1 MKRLNSFSFFII
13 FIMITNFSQAQVLP
27 PGRSL
32 LKAQECDKLNK
43 TIRDSLNTDLAEWV
57 HSIESK
63 GFIKFDL
70 EKMQD
75 ITSLSNIEAHLGIV
89 SPNTFTTVSETV
101 SSLDTNITFVT
112 TQQYFNGIYVEGGGY
127 IEGFINC
134 ITFFMNAYIMEDI
147 NISLSPSLTKQQA
160 ISSLETYESETLTF
174 ASFNPEDDV
183 QLVINQDLSVSCD
196 YLLSWKISYLKG
208 SEPKTAFV
216 NATNGNVY
224 KVSSLNQHIDAP
236 TVDYGTVILQDDLN
250 FPETFYYLRTPNST
264 VITFDKSTSNE
275 AGIKTPGFPGPYATS
290 LQESIPA
297 SLSVWPTTGSF
308 ANDPATY
315 QAHHV
320 TTNVIDV
327 LTLFGLSFPSTAY
340 VAGNLNERGAGYFPY
355 MDTNGGNYE
364 VVYYGR
370 VDPGNDDRS
379 YALYDVAGH
388 EMTHMFLKGRFNNEG
403 EIDGIEEALC
413 DIFGEYAETEI
424 KGETDWI
431 GAGENG
437 INAREFEN
445 PEIPHYFPTI
455 GEEDDEH
462 DIAGPMNRW
471 FRLVVE
477 DESVIYQGIPYFFP
491 SMDIEEATNI
501 VRASIDLLQF
511 SSDYFDVREATIMV
525 AEFLYGDCS
534 DEVED
539 ITNAWHVVGVGD
551 PSYCN
556 LSIGGSRDY
565 CEETL
570 VTPGPNVYLTVLN
583 PLPGHYYKW
592 TYHLDWHAIGEI
604 APQTH
609 IGQSIHFYGYNN
621 MTWFPRH
628 FNIYVK
634 EYDGDDDLQRT
645 KTVVVTIHDCNGD
658 DPNPCEPDDPV
669 FFESENKP
677 IDLSKKVISFNGS
690 NILVSGLEEGKA
702 YSYSLYD
709 VVGRKIHDNNLND
722 YNSIGNLHHFGIY
735 ILHIIDEHQ
744 KTVQVEKIFIAQ

>member
-1 MKRLNSFSFFII
+1 
-13 FIMITNFSQAQVLP
+13 MITNFTNAQVMP

-32 LKAQECDKLNK
+32 LKIQECDKLNK
-43 TIRDSLNTDLAEWV
+43 TIRDPLNTDLAQWV
-57 HSIESK
+57 HSIGST

-75 ITSLSNIEAHLGIV
+75 ITSFSNIEAHLGIV

-216 NATNGNVY
+216 NATNENVY

-275 AGIKTPGFPGPYATS
+275 AGIKTPGFPGPYAPFQ
-290 LQESIPA
+290 QENIPSSFSA
-297 SLSVWPTTGSF
+297 WPIIGDF

-320 TTNVIDV
+320 TTNVVDV
-327 LTLFGLSFPSTAY
+327 LTLFGLNFPSTIY
-340 VAGNLNERGAGYFPY
+340 VAGNLNDEGAGYFPY
-355 MDTNGGNYE
+355 TDTNGGNYE

-370 VDPGNDDRS
+370 IDPGNDDRS

-403 EIDGIEEALC
+403 EINGIEESIC

-424 KGETDWI
+424 KEETDWI

-437 INAREFEN
+437 INTREFEN
-445 PEIPHYFPTI
+445 PTIPIYFPTI

-471 FRLVVE
+471 FRLLVE
-477 DESVIYQGIPYFFP
+477 DETVTYNGLDYYFP
-491 SMDIEEATNI
+491 EMDITEVTNI
-501 VRASIDLLQF
+501 VRASIGFLQF
-511 SSDYFDVREATIMV
+511 SSDYYDVRAATLMV
-525 AEFLYGDCS
+525 AEFLYGECS
-534 DEVED
+534 DEVNN
-539 ITNAWHVVGVGD
+539 IAAAWHVVGVGG
-551 PSYCN
+551 PSCEI
-556 LSIGGSRDY
+556 LIGGSRDY
-565 CEETL
+565 CEEYL
-570 VTPGPNVYLTVLN
+570 VSPGPNVHLSILY
-583 PLPGHYYKW
+583 PLSNHYYEW
-592 TYHLDWHAIGEI
+592 TYNLDWHAIGEN

-609 IGQSIHFYGYNN
+609 TGTSVHFYEYSN

-628 FNIYVK
+628 YNIYVK
-634 EYDGDDDLQRT
+634 EYDSNNVLQRT
-645 KTVVVTIHDCNGD
+645 KTVEVTIHDCDGD

-669 FFESENKP
+669 FFQNGDEIS
-677 IDLSKKVISFNGS
+677 DLPQQNISFNNS
-690 NILVSGLEEGKA
+690 NVLISGLDEDKK
-702 YSYSLYD
+702 YNYSLYD
-709 VVGRKIHDNNLND
+709 LVGREICNGDLNEH
-722 YNSIGNLHHFGIY
+722 NSVENIQYFGIY
-735 ILHIIDEHQ
+735 ILHIYDGQ
-744 KTVQVEKIFIAQ
+744 RNTVQVEKIFIAQ